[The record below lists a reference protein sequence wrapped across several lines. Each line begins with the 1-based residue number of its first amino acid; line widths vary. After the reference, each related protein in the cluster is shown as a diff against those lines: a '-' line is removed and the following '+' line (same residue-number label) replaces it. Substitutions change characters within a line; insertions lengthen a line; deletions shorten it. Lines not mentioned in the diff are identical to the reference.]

1 MLKGEKIDE
10 RRSFTVKVLLISPG
24 KDEYYKK
31 RLKLALKMPPLT
43 LSTIA
48 ALTKPDI
55 EVAILDEHVEPI
67 NYDDVPDL
75 VGITVM
81 TSVAPRA
88 YKIADKFR
96 KSGAK
101 VVLGGP
107 HPSALPKEA
116 IRHCDAVVIGEAE
129 GAWEKL
135 LEDFKNGDLKQ
146 FYSNEK
152 LPSLVNL
159 PEPRRDLYK
168 KEAYYFVNSLQ
179 VSRGCPFNCSFCSVS
194 NFFGRTYR
202 HRPIADVIREIEH
215 LEGKFVAFIDD
226 NIVGNPKYSKELFN
240 ALIPLKIRWVGQSSF
255 NIIRDPDLLKA
266 AKKSGCAGLFIGLE
280 TISEESMQEIGKVQ
294 NDIKEFKVG
303 IKRLHDHG
311 IIVLGAF
318 IFGFDSDDKDVF
330 KRTLDF
336 ALESKLD
343 LAQFSILTPLPGT
356 RLYEKLSS
364 EDRIINADW
373 SKYDMGN
380 AVFMPAQMTPEELQK
395 GMGWAWREFY
405 SYGSILKRLF
415 SVNFHLLRHLLYFA
429 PLLVLNMSFKRALDF
444 ESKMAKA
451 SITKH

>member
-1 MLKGEKIDE
+1 M
-10 RRSFTVKVLLISPG
+10 KVLLISPG

-31 RLKLALKMPPLT
+31 RLKRALKMPPLT

-146 FYSNEK
+146 FYFNEK

-179 VSRGCPFNCSFCSVS
+179 VSRGCPFDCSFCSVS
-194 NFFGRTYR
+194 NFFGKTYR

-240 ALIPLKIRWVGQSSF
+240 ALIPIKIRWVGQSSF

-294 NDIKEFKVG
+294 
-303 IKRLHDHG
+303 
-311 IIVLGAF
+311 
-318 IFGFDSDDKDVF
+318 
-330 KRTLDF
+330 
-336 ALESKLD
+336 
-343 LAQFSILTPLPGT
+343 
-356 RLYEKLSS
+356 
-364 EDRIINADW
+364 
-373 SKYDMGN
+373 
-380 AVFMPAQMTPEELQK
+380 
-395 GMGWAWREFY
+395 
-405 SYGSILKRLF
+405 
-415 SVNFHLLRHLLYFA
+415 
-429 PLLVLNMSFKRALDF
+429 
-444 ESKMAKA
+444 
-451 SITKH
+451 

>member
-1 MLKGEKIDE
+1 
-10 RRSFTVKVLLISPG
+10 
-24 KDEYYKK
+24 
-31 RLKLALKMPPLT
+31 
-43 LSTIA
+43 
-48 ALTKPDI
+48 
-55 EVAILDEHVEPI
+55 
-67 NYDDVPDL
+67 
-75 VGITVM
+75 
-81 TSVAPRA
+81 
-88 YKIADKFR
+88 
-96 KSGAK
+96 
-101 VVLGGP
+101 
-107 HPSALPKEA
+107 
-116 IRHCDAVVIGEAE
+116 
-129 GAWEKL
+129 
-135 LEDFKNGDLKQ
+135 
-146 FYSNEK
+146 
-152 LPSLVNL
+152 
-159 PEPRRDLYK
+159 
-168 KEAYYFVNSLQ
+168 SLQ

-226 NIVGNPKYSKELFN
+226 NIVGNPKYSKELFK
-240 ALIPLKIRWVGQSSF
+240 ALIPYKIRWVGQSSF

-266 AKKSGCAGLFIGLE
+266 ARKSGCAGLFIGLE

-364 EDRIINADW
+364 EDRIINTDW

-415 SVNFHLLRHLLYFA
+415 SVNSNLLRHLLYFA